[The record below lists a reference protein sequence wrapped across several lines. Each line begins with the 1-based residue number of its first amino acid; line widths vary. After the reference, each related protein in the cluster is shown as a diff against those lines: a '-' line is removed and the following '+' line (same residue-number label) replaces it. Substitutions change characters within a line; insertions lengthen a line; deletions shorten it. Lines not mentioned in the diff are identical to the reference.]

1 MSDPSA
7 PPGPLRP
14 SSTPLPL
21 LPAAVPVLRSHPDP
35 VLGSDPAVTCD
46 LDDGCITCGDVAVAL
61 RVVEVGPYDAR
72 CVDDDGNE
80 ELVAI
85 ELIGPVAPGDR
96 VLVHAKVALEKLTE
110 GGDA

>member
-1 MSDPSA
+1 MSDPTA
-7 PPGPLRP
+7 PPGLLRP

-21 LPAAVPVLRSHPDP
+21 LPAASP

-61 RVVEVGPYDAR
+61 RIVEVGAYDAR